1 MRVAEQVLDACMDVG
16 RCMGQKE
23 LVEYDRMPSGAGPVL
38 VHAVFAD
45 VFGIAPVG
53 APVDVT
59 VVHRNSGEAVVDGN
73 QVSVHE

>member
-1 MRVAEQVLDACMDVG
+1 MGVAEQVLVACMDVE
-16 RCMGQKE
+16 RCMGQKV
-23 LVEYDRMPSGAGPVL
+23 VEYDGMLEGVGPVL

-59 VVHRNSGEAVVDGN
+59 VVHRDSGEAVVDGN
-73 QVSVHE
+73 QVSVHK